1 MLWLHGGGF
10 DSGTSEWDPGMQ
22 LAKKDV
28 VVVSVN
34 HRLNI
39 LGFLDLSACSP
50 KYKQSGNVGMLD
62 VVQALQWIQK
72 NIRQFG
78 GDPENVTIF
87 GESGGGGKV
96 GTLLCMPAAKGLFH
110 KAIIMSGTILNVNTK
125 AMTEEL
131 GKAVLKELNIDA
143 AHIDRIK
150 DVPYDELYKA
160 GQRAMAA
167 SIGTRQPGT
176 PMMWGFG
183 PTPDGETLLQ
193 QPFQDGFA
201 ATADNIPII
210 IGTTFNEL
218 QRLRYNDQMTQ
229 DEARRE
235 LFRTFGM
242 DANRYIS
249 AFAEAYPGY
258 TPQDL
263 LSIDWLFRP
272 KTIITADAI
281 SQGRAA
287 KTWMYMF
294 TWRSPVSKGSVH
306 GQELKF
312 CFNTL
317 HRAGR
322 DLPQPSEADKK
333 LADVMSSVWAQFA
346 HTGDPNIEGL
356 PQWQPYTKENGELMV
371 FDHQCELR
379 HNHDRKLAEI
389 IDKHC
394 FQQLDDFRA
403 KQKSKQLTVGDV
415 TMTIYP
421 ERGGKIMSLKYKGKE
436 IISQT
441 KQAESFGST
450 FWTSPQKEW
459 NWPPVP
465 EFDKS
470 PYTVEDIPSPKG
482 GFVMT
487 SEVSPRLKYRIRKE
501 FVADPKD
508 GAIVVTYSIINESD
522 EERRVAPWEIT
533 RVENKGGLIF
543 FDAPAASITP
553 ASLMNFVPK
562 SGAMWYTPDETGEN
576 RKINADGKGWLAYC
590 NDGLLMVKKFQDL
603 KAGEPAP
610 DEAEI
615 QVYVNRGKTYIELE
629 SQGAYTT
636 LKPQGELSWTVRWY
650 LLPVSDTPTEGELM
664 KTIKK
669 IL

>member
-1 MLWLHGGGF
+1 
-10 DSGTSEWDPGMQ
+10 
-22 LAKKDV
+22 
-28 VVVSVN
+28 
-34 HRLNI
+34 
-39 LGFLDLSACSP
+39 
-50 KYKQSGNVGMLD
+50 
-62 VVQALQWIQK
+62 
-72 NIRQFG
+72 
-78 GDPENVTIF
+78 
-87 GESGGGGKV
+87 
-96 GTLLCMPAAKGLFH
+96 
-110 KAIIMSGTILNVNTK
+110 
-125 AMTEEL
+125 
-131 GKAVLKELNIDA
+131 
-143 AHIDRIK
+143 
-150 DVPYDELYKA
+150 
-160 GQRAMAA
+160 
-167 SIGTRQPGT
+167 
-176 PMMWGFG
+176 
-183 PTPDGETLLQ
+183 
-193 QPFQDGFA
+193 
-201 ATADNIPII
+201 
-210 IGTTFNEL
+210 
-218 QRLRYNDQMTQ
+218 
-229 DEARRE
+229 
-235 LFRTFGM
+235 
-242 DANRYIS
+242 
-249 AFAEAYPGY
+249 
-258 TPQDL
+258 L

-272 KTIITADAI
+272 KTIITADAVTAHR
-281 SQGRAA
+281 S
-287 KTWMYMF
+287 TLSSLTSHPSPLYMYMF

-389 IDKHC
+389 IDMHC

-465 EFDKS
+465 EFDKN
-470 PYTVEDIPSPKG
+470 PYTVEEKDGRLIL
-482 GFVMT
+482 T
-487 SEVSPRLKYRIRKE
+487 SEPSARLKYRIRKE
-501 FVADPKD
+501 FTTIPSVSTEGT

-522 EERRVAPWEIT
+522 ETRQVAPWEIT
-533 RVENKGGLIF
+533 RVENRGGWIF
-543 FDAPAASITP
+543 FDAPTSSITP
-553 ASLMNFVPK
+553 AGLMNFEKKGDAV
-562 SGAMWYTPDETGEN
+562 WYQPDETGEN
-576 RKINADGKGWLAYC
+576 RKINADGRGWLAYA
-590 NDGLLMVKKFQDL
+590 NDGLLMVKQFQDL
-603 KAGEPAP
+603 KTEEPAP

-636 LKPQGELSWTVRWY
+636 LEPGKEFSWTVGWY
-650 LLPVSDTPTEGELM
+650 LQPTEETQPTEALKKQVLSM
-664 KTIKK
+664 IK
-669 IL
+669 